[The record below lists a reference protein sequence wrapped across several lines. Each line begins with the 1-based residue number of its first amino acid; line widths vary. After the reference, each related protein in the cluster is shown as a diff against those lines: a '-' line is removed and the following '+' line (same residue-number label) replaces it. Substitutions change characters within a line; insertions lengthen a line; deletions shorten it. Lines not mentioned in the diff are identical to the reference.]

1 MPRMNYARIA
11 AVNAFSW
18 LGTIISIEAL
28 KEGLQI
34 VGLLASITLSV
45 FSMWWIRRQARSLD
59 KKDAA

>member
-1 MPRMNYARIA
+1 MNYAKIA
-11 AVNAFSW
+11 AANAFSW